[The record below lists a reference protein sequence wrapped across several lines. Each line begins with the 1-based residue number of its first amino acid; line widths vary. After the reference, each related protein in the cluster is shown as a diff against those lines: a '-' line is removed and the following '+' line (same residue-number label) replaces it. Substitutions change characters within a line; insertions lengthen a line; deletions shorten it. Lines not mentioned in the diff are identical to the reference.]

1 MSIAKD
7 HQDLLNLA
15 AVYRAKLSAYPQ
27 ELFQQVPPIGGWSY
41 SEVYFHIFD
50 SSLLVLQAIRDCVPG
65 KAERKPTAFLVKI
78 ILFLGSLPPGK
89 KYKAPKRL
97 ADRLRKIDKEEALQ
111 MISQFLLKL
120 EKDYPHMTK
129 ADPALKTPHPRMGYL
144 NTPQWL
150 RFAKIHLA
158 HHLKQLDRIEK
169 SF

>member
-15 AVYRAKLSAYPQ
+15 AAYRAKLSAYPQ
-27 ELFQQVPPIGGWSY
+27 ELFQQAPPIGGWSY
-41 SEVYFHIFD
+41 AEVYFHIFD
-50 SSLLVLQAIRDCVPG
+50 ASLLVLQTIRDCIQG
-65 KAERKPTAFLVKI
+65 KAERKPTAFLVKL
-78 ILFLGSLPPGK
+78 ILFFGSLPPGK

-111 MISQFLLKL
+111 MIAQFLQQL
-120 EKDYPHMTK
+120 EKDYPEMAK

-144 NTPQWL
+144 NATQWL

-158 HHLKQLDRIEK
+158 HHLKQLHRIEK